1 MENLGYLLGGL
12 VIAGVM
18 FFLGFFISRRV
29 GESKIASAEKLA
41 EKIVSEA
48 KREAGTYKK
57 VAEIEIKEQREK
69 TRETFQKETREQ
81 RRELSQLEKKISD
94 KDANLDR
101 KSNFLIKKEKDLS
114 KRERDIILKE
124 KMVKAKDERY
134 SQLIEEENLKLERI
148 AGMTKEQAKQRLMS
162 NLEERARYE
171 AAQMMKEIKDRA
183 KEQADREAK
192 EIITV
197 AIQRCATDHVV
208 ESTVSVVSLPSDEM
222 KGRII
227 GREGRNIRAFETA
240 TGVEVVID
248 DTPEAVALSGFDPI
262 RREIARIAL
271 EKLVTNGRIH
281 PGRIEEVVQKTEREM
296 EEIVKGIGEETVL
309 EVGLAGV
316 HPELVN
322 LIGRLRYRTSY
333 GQNVLQHSKEVAY
346 IAALMAQELN
356 FDSEEAKRAGL
367 LHDIGKAIDQ
377 SVEGTHATIGADIA
391 GKYGESPLIVNAISA
406 HHEDVEPESPL
417 AVLIQAAD
425 AISGARPGARRETL
439 EAYVKR
445 LERLEEI
452 AGAFSGVEKS
462 YAIQAGR
469 EVRIIVEP
477 EKITDLQAA
486 ELAAQVAKRIEA
498 ELKYPG
504 QIKVTVLRETRA
516 VDYAK

>member
-81 RRELSQLEKKISD
+81 RRELSQFEKKISD

-101 KSNFLIKKEKDLS
+101 KSNFLIRKEKDLS

-134 SQLIEEENLKLERI
+134 SQLIEEENIKLERI

-171 AAQMMKEIKDRA
+171 AAQMMKEIRDRA

-333 GQNVLQHSKEVAY
+333 GQNVLQHSKE
-346 IAALMAQELN
+346 LN

-477 EKITDLQAA
+477 ERITDLQAA
-486 ELAAQVAKRIEA
+486 ELAAEVAKRIEA